1 MKSLQIPL
9 WIVAVFLITSLS
21 IEPDDRDQTAYVP
34 ILMKKSEL
42 PASVFMQE
50 TREFETPGKIY
61 IYGNMIYIV
70 DLFKGIHII
79 DNQDPSNP
87 QKTGFLH
94 IPGVMDLAIRNN
106 VLYAD
111 NSIDLVSI
119 DISSYPQISILDRV
133 AEVFPEPTPPD
144 LEWIPWSYSAGR
156 RPENTVIVAWVK

>member
-1 MKSLQIPL
+1 MRALRLPL
-9 WIVAVFLITSLS
+9 WIVAVLMLTAISV
-21 IEPDDRDQTAYVP
+21 EPDDRDQTAYVP
-34 ILMKKSEL
+34 IFMKKSDL
-42 PASVFMQE
+42 PNSVFIQE
-50 TREFETPGKIY
+50 AREFETPGKIY

-87 QKTGFLH
+87 LKIGFLY

-106 VLYAD
+106 VLFAD

-144 LEWIPWSYSAGR
+144 LLWIPWAYSSKR